1 MTQFLPRGNDAV
13 LEEDEMLLLS
23 LDRGA
28 TVLHVFVVFVSCL
41 ELLTAF
47 WADAEDKSIAVVV
60 RPVSVVAGFA
70 AGGIIIVPL
79 ALLFLHDS
87 RIFLLLIASTLC
99 LFNTLGLCSSVVT
112 CPVLLLSI
120 FPLDDV
126 ETELISLLE
135 LATSVSFI
143 DSVKEDSLDPCLCE
157 AVTPARCL
165 TQFPKGGEDG
175 GDTHA
180 LPLL

>member
-1 MTQFLPRGNDAV
+1 
-13 LEEDEMLLLS
+13 MLLLS
-23 LDRGA
+23 LDRGGA

-47 WADAEDKSIAVVV
+47 WADSDAESIAVVV
-60 RPVSVVAGFA
+60 RPVSVVTGFVA
-70 AGGIIIVPL
+70 AGIIIVPL

-87 RIFLLLIASTLC
+87 KIFLLLIASTLC
-99 LFNTLGLCSSVVT
+99 RFNTLGLCSSVAA
-112 CPVLLLSI
+112 CPVALLSL
-120 FPLDDV
+120 FPLGDV

-135 LATSVSFI
+135 LAISVSFI